1 MRWSGCL
8 ADVLSFGVCCVK
20 FFVFQTR
27 YLSLNERE
35 AKIKLVYRKVRKP
48 VSAPPGE
55 QK

>member
-8 ADVLSFGVCCVK
+8 ADVSRVGVCCVK